1 LQYRELGS
9 TGERLS
15 ILGFGCMRLP
25 TIGGDEA
32 WIDEKAA
39 TALLHEAIERGVNLV
54 DNAYTYHHG
63 NSELWL
69 AKALQGG
76 FREKVILSTK
86 LPSWKIEK
94 REDFDRYLNEQ
105 LERLETDRFDI
116 YLVHSLKKS
125 WWEKVRDLGV
135 IEFLEGAKRD
145 GRIRFAGF
153 SFHDEF
159 EVFKDIVDA
168 NRWDCCLM
176 QYNYMDVDNQAGTQG
191 LRYAAAQRLGVLVM
205 EPLHGGNLAGQ
216 LPQDVREIWQRAGDS
231 LTPAQWALRWV
242 WNHREVVSALSGMNA
257 MEQLEEN
264 LAAAEGAEP
273 DSLSSENLAMIDS
286 VREKFLERK
295 EIPCTACDYCLPC
308 PQGVGIP
315 KIFAIYNTLKI
326 LGGRGHA
333 LYYYNNSLEPEERA
347 DNCIEC
353 GECEEKC
360 PQRIEIIDQIKK
372 IHQEL
377 YKGKP

>member
-1 LQYRELGS
+1 MIYRKLGN

-32 WIDEKAA
+32 RIDEKAA
-39 TALLHEAIERGVNLV
+39 TALLHEAIDRGVNFV
-54 DNAYTYHHG
+54 DTAYPYHHG

-69 AKALQGG
+69 AKALRDGH
-76 FREKVILSTK
+76 RDRVVLSTK
-86 LPSWKIEK
+86 LPSWKIENH
-94 REDFDRYLNEQ
+94 RDFARYLDEQ
-105 LERLETDRFDI
+105 SERLATDRIDI

-135 IEFLEGAKRD
+135 IDFLEGAKRD

-159 EVFKDIVDA
+159 AVFKDIVDTHH
-168 NRWDCCLM
+168 WDCCLM
-176 QYNYMDVDNQAGTQG
+176 QYNYMDEENQAGTQG
-191 LRYAAAQRLGVLVM
+191 LRYASERGLGVLVM
-205 EPLHGGNLAGQ
+205 EPLHGGSLAG
-216 LPQDVREIWQRAGDS
+216 PMPDDIRELWRNAGGS

-242 WNHREVVSALSGMNA
+242 WNHRVVVSALSGMNA

-273 DSLSSENLAMIDS
+273 DSLSAEDLALIES
-286 VREKFLERK
+286 VREKFIERQ
-295 EIPCTACDYCLPC
+295 EIPCTACDYCMPC
-308 PQGVGIP
+308 PQGVAIP
-315 KIFAIYNTLKI
+315 QIFSIYNTLKI
-326 LGGRGHA
+326 LGGKA
-333 LYYYNNSLEPEERA
+333 DAFYYYNYSLEPGERA

-360 PQRIEIIDQIKK
+360 PQNIKIIDRLKE
-372 IHQEL
+372 IHREL
-377 YKGKP
+377 HKEKP